1 MGKVLLERMLSLL
14 PDIAVVYVLVRPK
27 ARAGA
32 TAISIDERLKQEVF
46 ESQIFEPLKDRM
58 GDAFDGL
65 FDSKVHAVSGDVAM
79 DGLGLDPA
87 IYKRLQG
94 EVDIII
100 HCAAVVSFD
109 APLDTAVRLN
119 TLGPGRMVE
128 FAKGCKDPFFAQ
140 VSTCY
145 VNATRKGLWRRSCR
159 IRPVLSGTST
169 AFPRQTTMW
178 NRRLRRFWRRR
189 GR

>member
-1 MGKVLLERMLSLL
+1 MYVTLPNPAPYLDDIQQASLQPLRDFYRGKTVLLTGGTGLLGKVLLERMLSLL
-14 PDIAVVYVLVRPK
+14 PDIAAVYVLVRPRT
-27 ARAGA
+27 RAGA

-58 GDAFDGL
+58 GDAFDSL

-87 IYKRLQG
+87 IYERLQS

-119 TLGPGRMVE
+119 TWGPAEWLSSQRDAG
-128 FAKGCKDPFFAQ
+128 
-140 VSTCY
+140 
-145 VNATRKGLWRRSCR
+145 TRFSPKSL
-159 IRPVLSGTST
+159 P
-169 AFPRQTTMW
+169 AM
-178 NRRLRRFWRRR
+178 
-189 GR
+189 